1 VTSSGGDAALAQKLS
16 PLVVKPCAGVPDDV
30 ARGTAIATIRS
41 HGFTLLGMTHVAARV
56 SVRGRDAML
65 VGRLWDV
72 DPARGRQRLVDRG
85 VVRLRPGSAV
95 AFDLNGNGY
104 RFARGH
110 QVKLEL
116 LGRDSPTYRAA
127 NRPFSVTVRDLTIAL
142 PTRER
147 QRVR

>member
-1 VTSSGGDAALAQKLS
+1 
-16 PLVVKPCAGVPDDV
+16 
-30 ARGTAIATIRS
+30 
-41 HGFTLLGMTHVAARV
+41 MTHVAARV
-56 SVRGRDAML
+56 SGRGRDAML